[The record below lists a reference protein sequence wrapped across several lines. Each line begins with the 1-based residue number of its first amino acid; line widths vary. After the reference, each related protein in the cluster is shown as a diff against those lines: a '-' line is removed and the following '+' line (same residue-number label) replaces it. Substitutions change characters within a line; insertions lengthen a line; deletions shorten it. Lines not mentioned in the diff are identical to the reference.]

1 MKYHSTLHPAD
12 RCHHITAA
20 ALLYDSSPELL
31 QFMFRA
37 PSTATAV
44 LARLYRMSFGHFSHR
59 FAQVA
64 ITEGK
69 VVGISLGYG
78 AGELSRESF
87 RGSAGLLL
95 NSPPA
100 LWWHLVTRVSSIVA
114 DYVQPPASG
123 SFYLNNLAVDA
134 NFRGRGIG
142 CDLLREA
149 CARAQESGYQQ
160 VELDVASTNAGAIR
174 LYRACDFEDIS
185 RSEACENWQKYSLP
199 PLLRMCKNL

>member
-1 MKYHSTLHPAD
+1 
-12 RCHHITAA
+12 
-20 ALLYDSSPELL
+20 
-31 QFMFRA
+31 
-37 PSTATAV
+37 
-44 LARLYRMSFGHFSHR
+44 
-59 FAQVA
+59 
-64 ITEGK
+64 
-69 VVGISLGYG
+69 
-78 AGELSRESF
+78 
-87 RGSAGLLL
+87 
-95 NSPPA
+95 
-100 LWWHLVTRVSSIVA
+100 VSSIVA